1 MTPKDNYIK
10 QLEAVDAQMKVADS
24 QQSIIDT
31 TVSNFRVMEW
41 LQKCLDIKVMGIS
54 LLRKV
59 LQEAILNE
67 NDPDS
72 PYYAKNKERIDKIL
86 ENKNEQFLII
96 SQMMLDLL
104 STLSNY

>member
-10 QLEAVDAQMKVADS
+10 QLEAVDAQMKVVDV
-24 QQSIIDT
+24 QQSIIDA
-31 TVSNFRVMEW
+31 TVSKFRMEW

-72 PYYAKNKERIDKIL
+72 PYYAKNKERIDKVF
-86 ENKNEQFLII
+86 ENTNEQFLKI
-96 SQMMLDLL
+96 SQTMLDLL
-104 STLSNY
+104 STLPNY